1 VQTQYLRYEDLE
13 ADFISG
19 KLHPKDLKPAVAGA
33 INRILEPV
41 RRHFESGEAK
51 ALLDKVKKFK
61 VTK

>member
-1 VQTQYLRYEDLE
+1 LQYDSLE

-19 KLHPKDLKPAVAGA
+19 RVHPGDLKAAVAEA

-41 RRHFESGEAK
+41 RRHFESGEPK